1 MEFKISDKMRNMK
14 QGEVSQRYYLKRAYL
29 PLGMEESIYTKEE
42 FYFYPTIAFYTYRED
57 RDQYETTFG
66 AYLESM
72 DRQVIYFVEIMK
84 NYYLAAD
91 LHFAMLDY
99 IEKGD
104 IKTAMTLLRA
114 DIEKIPTN
122 DALQRVKQNHPINA
136 EVPTYSLC

>member
-1 MEFKISDKMRNMK
+1 MQSFFPVDFA
-14 QGEVSQRYYLKRAYL
+14 LHTL
-29 PLGMEESIYTKEE
+29 
-42 FYFYPTIAFYTYRED
+42 
-57 RDQYETTFG
+57 
-66 AYLESM
+66 LESM

-136 EVPTYSLC
+136 KVPTYSLC